1 MSVCCLSVCL
11 LSVCWSVGRLLLL
24 GEELWNSTKV
34 NMFGDEI
41 PEDEEEEDTQEEEG
55 ETIRLHHD

>member
-1 MSVCCLSVCL
+1 
-11 LSVCWSVGRLLLL
+11 LL